1 MVCRFVILICAVT
14 VSLGGLS
21 CRELPRGAAAP
32 KHLLRI
38 EPTSIEAIPSQYG
51 NLVSVTQQGPDVALL
66 WFERPD
72 KTIVIVGL
80 NLQGRNVSLAENVVL
95 VPRSPQ

>member
-21 CRELPRGAAAP
+21 CRPLPSGTAP
-32 KHLLRI
+32 KHLLKI

-51 NLVSVTQQGPDVALL
+51 NLVSVTQQDPNVALL

>member
-14 VSLGGLS
+14 MSLGGLS
-21 CRELPRGAAAP
+21 CRQLPSRAVSE
-32 KHLLRI
+32 KLLKT